1 MMYTYSCDVA
11 WECPI
16 KDVAHIMECTDAAM
30 RVINSEG
37 PGGGNPYLEF
47 LFKSASDRQQFIE
60 YVESA

>member
-16 KDVAHIMECTDAAM
+16 KDVAVIMECTDAAM

-60 YVESA
+60 YVENA